1 MLESHGKEAAD
12 EVASFE
18 ARHLTEI
25 GRLIKREKID
35 CDFVLT
41 RTTDVCLYEE
51 GSRGIENKLGKLAD
65 AGVVG
70 IDDVFHC
77 LGKEAEGVSGATSG
91 NRLSVE
97 G

>member
-18 ARHLTEI
+18 TRHLTEI
-25 GRLIKREKID
+25 GKLVKREKID

-41 RTTDVCLYEE
+41 RATDVCLYEK
-51 GSRGIENKLGKLAD
+51 GSRDLAGKLDRLVD

-77 LGKEAEGVSGATSG
+77 LGEKAEGVCLLYSL
-91 NRLSVE
+91 RW
-97 G
+97 

>member
-25 GRLIKREKID
+25 GKLVKKEKID

-41 RTTDVCLYEE
+41 RATDVCLYEE
-51 GSRGIENKLGKLAD
+51 GSRDLEAKLERLEKAGI
-65 AGVVG
+65 VG

-77 LGKEAEGVSGATSG
+77 SGEKAEGVSALTLFIPQLQ
-91 NRLSVE
+91 R
-97 G
+97 

>member
-25 GRLIKREKID
+25 GKLVKKEKID

-41 RTTDVCLYEE
+41 RATDVSLHDK
-51 GSRGIENKLGKLAD
+51 GSRDIAAKLKRLEEAGIEGL
-65 AGVVG
+65 
-70 IDDVFHC
+70 DDVFHC
-77 LGKEAEGVSGATSG
+77 SGGKAEGVS
-91 NRLSVE
+91 
-97 G
+97 